1 MSFVEVDLLMD
12 VRWWVFLG
20 EFCELLYHVYVLDY
34 FGLKFLVFDLSERRM
49 AESGRIREK
58 YPDRVPVRITM
69 DEDNLL

>member
-1 MSFVEVDLLMD
+1 MD
-12 VRWWVFLG
+12 VRWWVILG

-34 FGLKFLVFDLSERRM
+34 FVLKFFVSDLLERRM